1 MTSRVNFARPF
12 VRGSPPVRAF
22 QSFRCEK
29 KPFARWRHV
38 WKFSPVNSGSCV
50 FERAMLSEV
59 VVGVVGAL
67 YFAFL
72 LSLRSEMDLK
82 RHKLVM
88 RNSWTGL
95 EPSWSRIQLC
105 YTYSEESPKRD
116 LLLADWLMPA
126 SRAPRLSP

>member
-1 MTSRVNFARPF
+1 
-12 VRGSPPVRAF
+12 
-22 QSFRCEK
+22 
-29 KPFARWRHV
+29 
-38 WKFSPVNSGSCV
+38 
-50 FERAMLSEV
+50 MLAEV
-59 VVGVVGAL
+59 VVGVVGVL
-67 YFAFL
+67 YVVFL
-72 LSLRSEMDLK
+72 LNLRSEMDLK

-88 RNSWTGL
+88 RNSRTGL